1 MTPLRLL
8 VERVEF
14 WSVLIGVLLTP
25 SILLLVGL
33 KQSRRLALS
42 YGDAY
47 SEPQELGI
55 ARLAAWICVAVPFLQ
70 QLLGLWPSLSRNLGT
85 TLWIGLPALGAFAGL
100 CAAVLFLINGK
111 GLERFSGS
119 LAALIGSGLAVLS
132 FFAGTVA
139 A

>member
-1 MTPLRLL
+1 MTSLWLL

-14 WSVLIGVLLTP
+14 WSVLTGVVLTP

-33 KQSRRLALS
+33 KQSRRRALS
-42 YGDAY
+42 CGDEY

-70 QLLGLWPSLSRNLGT
+70 QLLGLWPSLSRNLGP
-85 TLWIGLPALGAFAGL
+85 TLWILLPALGSFAGL
-100 CAAVLFLINGK
+100 SAAVLFLINAK

-119 LAALIGSGLAVLS
+119 LAALIGAGLAVLS

>member
-1 MTPLRLL
+1 MTSLRLL

-14 WSVLIGVLLTP
+14 WSVLTGVLLTP

-33 KQSRRLALS
+33 KQSRRRALS
-42 YGDAY
+42 YGDSY

-85 TLWIGLPALGAFAGL
+85 TLWILLPALGSFAGVS
-100 CAAVLFLINGK
+100 AAVLFLINAK

-132 FFAGTVA
+132 FFAGMA
-139 A
+139 AA